1 MKKSVLFVCSA
12 LLSTLLIIS
21 CDTPVQGENNSSS
34 TIQQK
39 TQDELALETA
49 VANLSIQTTVTNTET
64 NITLPTSMN
73 GCTIT
78 WASSNTSIITTGG
91 AVTHQEGTGSDTVTL
106 TATLRKGTYTNT
118 KTFTV
123 TVYQATVELTPA
135 QILDAA
141 ANKLTVPSYNTNTY
155 TAQQITLPTSVSV
168 DDKTV
173 TVTWT
178 DSGDEHLSV
187 SGNRATIIRD
197 IGTVTRTLRATLTYA
212 EQTKTK
218 DVAITIACIPQFKET
233 YSLDNAERTLQFDGT
248 VLTDLV
254 VRTADENESPYIS
267 GNRYTYTVDYENDT
281 ITVAYNASY
290 YVYDGNLKWR
300 NETEEKADMKTA
312 TEHFYAPFKTL
323 CNNPTVEEAKTYL
336 HLTTEDEVLNY
347 IGEFEWNE
355 ENPGEYFGEGITTLE
370 QARALSTEQKNAA
383 VQRWCDHCVGQ
394 WKWDLDHISASYT
407 DTTIGIVDAH
417 MREEINSNNRYIHER
432 FSSTHTYSYCIEN
445 KTNDSY
451 TTYENNLWIKGNSVY
466 DTSKPWYE
474 QESYSRWENDDGEFL
489 QLYQTPGGAGGL
501 RVDIPGTD
509 SASGDGSF
517 NSNYTTF
524 TFDSYL
530 EDSIPNEY
538 MTWNISFNETTK
550 SLTISNGTDTQTTL
564 FFVGRDFF

>member
-1 MKKSVLFVCSA
+1 MKKSVLFVCST
-12 LLSTLLIIS
+12 LLSALLIIS
-21 CDTPVQGENNSSS
+21 CDTPVQGGNNPSS

-73 GCTIT
+73 ECTIT

-106 TATLRKGTYTNT
+106 TATLRKGNYTNT

-197 IGTVTRTLRATLTYA
+197 IGTVTRTLRATLTYD

-218 DVAITIACIPQFKET
+218 DVAITIACIPQFKKTASNRE
-233 YSLDNAERTLQFDGT
+233 YTLQFDGT
-248 VLTDLV
+248 VLTKYV
-254 VRTADENESPYIS
+254 NATYESETS
-267 GNRYTYTVDYENDT
+267 GERYTYTVDYENDT
-281 ITVAYNASY
+281 ITVTLNAIYS
-290 YVYDGNLKWR
+290 VYDGNLKWR

-312 TEHFYAPFKTL
+312 TEHFYAPYKTL

-417 MREEINSNNRYIHER
+417 MREEINSNNRYIHEK

-445 KTNDSY
+445 N
-451 TTYENNLWIKGNSVY
+451 ENNLWIKGNSVY

-474 QESYSRWENDDGEFL
+474 QEFGSRWENDDDEL
-489 QLYQTPGGAGGL
+489 LDVYYTPGAGAL
-501 RVDIPGTD
+501 RVYIPGTD
-509 SASGDGSF
+509 SASGEGSF

-550 SLTISNGTDTQTTL
+550 SLTISNGTDTQITL
-564 FFVGRDFF
+564 FFVGRDFFN

>member
-1 MKKSVLFVCSA
+1 MKKSVLFVCST
-12 LLSTLLIIS
+12 LLSALLIIS
-21 CDTPVQGENNSSS
+21 CDTPVQGGNNPSS

-73 GCTIT
+73 ECTIT

-106 TATLRKGTYTNT
+106 TATLRKGNYTNT

-218 DVAITIACIPQFKET
+218 DVAITIACIPQFKKTASNRE
-233 YSLDNAERTLQFDGT
+233 YTLQFDGT
-248 VLTDLV
+248 VLTKYV
-254 VRTADENESPYIS
+254 NATYESETS
-267 GNRYTYTVDYENDT
+267 GERYTYTVDYENDT
-281 ITVAYNASY
+281 ITVTYNASY
-290 YVYDGNLKWR
+290 SVYDGNLKWR

-312 TEHFYAPFKTL
+312 TEHFYALFKTL

-347 IGEFEWNE
+347 IGKFEWNE

-370 QARALSTEQKNAA
+370 QARALSIEQKNAA

-394 WKWDLDHISASYT
+394 LKWDLDHNSASYT

-417 MREEINSNNRYIHER
+417 MREEINSNNRYIHEK

-445 KTNDSY
+445 N
-451 TTYENNLWIKGNSVY
+451 ENNLWIKGNSVY

-474 QESYSRWENDDGEFL
+474 QEFGSRWENDDDEL
-489 QLYQTPGGAGGL
+489 LDVYYTPGAGAL
-501 RVDIPGTD
+501 RVYIPGTD
-509 SASGDGSF
+509 SASGEGSF

-564 FFVGRDFF
+564 FFVGAEF